1 MQNMTKRDR
10 NLLMILLVLVVV
22 VLIGYYIIIPT
33 NKNNKTL
40 QSDITAAEAKW
51 EELEQK
57 VIQLPAV
64 QKQYEN
70 KLVEYDEAVQYF
82 YEPMESQIIDRML
95 TGIVLER
102 GMFCDTLNIDIKPQ
116 PLSLKPYVHSDLY
129 GNGRFSNLSGISCA
143 RLNLQVWGSRE
154 QCHELLD
161 FMILQNPAIRLTSYR
176 WDYDS
181 IVTRDRDGVVVESYD
196 VLTLN
201 MELYMYE
208 ARG

>member
-10 NLLMILLVLVVV
+10 NLLMVLIVLVVI
-22 VLIGYYIIIPT
+22 VLIGYYVIIPT

-40 QSDITAAEAKW
+40 TADIATAEEKWAKL
-51 EELEQK
+51 EEK
-57 VIQLPAV
+57 VMQLPAV

-70 KLVEYDEAVQYF
+70 KLADYAEAVEYF
-82 YEPMESQIIDRML
+82 YEPMESQAIDRML

-102 GMFCDTLNIDIKPQ
+102 DMFCDTLSINISRP
-116 PLSLKPYVHSDLY
+116 PLSLKPYVYSEIY
-129 GNGRFSNLSGISCA
+129 GNGKFAKLAGISCA
-143 RLNLQVWGSRE
+143 NLRLQVWGSRE
-154 QCHELLD
+154 QCQELID

-176 WDYDS
+176 WDYNG
-181 IVTRDRDGVVVESYD
+181 IVTRDKDGIVRETYD